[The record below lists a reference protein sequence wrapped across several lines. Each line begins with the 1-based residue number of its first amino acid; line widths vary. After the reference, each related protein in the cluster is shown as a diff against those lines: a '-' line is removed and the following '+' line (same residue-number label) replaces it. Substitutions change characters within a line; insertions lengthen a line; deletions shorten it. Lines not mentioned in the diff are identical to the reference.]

1 MGEMVVSAAPDDVL
15 VSVGI
20 GSCIGL
26 ALVEPVRRVA
36 ALAHIM
42 LPEAPEGH
50 AGGGGDAK
58 FADLAVP
65 AALDRLYDA
74 GGVRGRVRAA
84 VVGGAHMFTLAQV
97 AGFDIG
103 SRNQEAV
110 LVQLERAGV
119 PVTGSAT
126 GGASG
131 RTMRVHVGNGRVTVK
146 SAGGREV
153 ALLEGG
159 EA

>member
-26 ALVEPVRRVA
+26 ALVEPVKRVA

-42 LPEAPEGH
+42 LPEAPAGH
-50 AGGGGDAK
+50 GGGGDAK

-84 VVGGAHMFTLAQV
+84 VVGGAHMFTLAEV

-110 LVQLERAGV
+110 LVQLQRAGV
-119 PVTGSAT
+119 PVTASAT
-126 GGASG
+126 GGAIG

-159 EA
+159 ES